1 VHRFHKYIAI
11 YFARAKHVSTCHY
24 PGRKEDIEARA
35 FWSGEKLKE
44 SKNIS
49 TNKKIQN
56 SISVNTP

>member
-1 VHRFHKYIAI
+1 VKAKYIAL
-11 YFARAKHVSTCHY
+11 AKHVLTCHY

-49 TNKKIQN
+49 TNQKDPK
-56 SISVNTP
+56 